1 MCKSKNKVK
10 RFIAGA
16 KICSSKIAHRYVTG
30 LNHGKDVAADLDRL
44 LLLRSFIKALES
56 YAGMP
61 RRTWRG
67 CECETICVKTCLSKK
82 EICIIANKIK
92 TICKTC

>member
-1 MCKSKNKVK
+1 MCKNKKIK
-10 RFIAGA
+10 RFIASA
-16 KICSSKIAHRYVTG
+16 KICSSKIAHRYVTD
-30 LNHGKDVAADLDRL
+30 LNHGKETEADLNRL
-44 LLLRSFIKALES
+44 LLLRSFIKTLES
-56 YAGMP
+56 CAGIA

-92 TICKTC
+92 TICKNC

>member
-1 MCKSKNKVK
+1 MSNNKLYK
-10 RFIAGA
+10 FIAWA
-16 KICSSKIAHRYVTG
+16 KICSSKKARKYVIDVNIGRDTEEQ
-30 LNHGKDVAADLDRL
+30 LNQL

-56 YAGMP
+56 FAGIQ
-61 RRTWRG
+61 RKTYRG
-67 CECETICVKTCLSKK
+67 CEVETICVKTCLNQK